1 MLYYYLLFFL
11 GFYSWNFKSTCF
23 TERILQKKTINVVLD
38 TTIAIKNN
46 KKLIDIDLTGSDSPN
61 FNLYMNILNLNEPD
75 LKMKLKIYLYNIYSL
90 FIFLL
95 LCVQPTYLFYKLCE
109 NNGNLQNYLIT
120 FLLNIN
126 TPINY
131 IWAKLYFKTNH
142 YDSFNNSCYYN
153 CWSYVVLIIF
163 IAILSILLNFIDI
176 NTFYNKYYFIYN
188 LNRYIGISLVIIE
201 WIYSKLTLL
210 LTSSA
215 FTIVFCKHIKD
226 IKNFINKIKKN
237 EFDLEDSYCLSSLIK
252 EIGKLRY
259 SVEVSIK
266 FFNNLIS
273 MITITGGISLAIF
286 ARKVYIKYL
295 ETKLVTFEKHEYFL
309 IQFYVLYIICQ
320 CVFFFNVI
328 YYSDL
333 RLRLVKLIESP
344 FFINKFLTRWNASK
358 IEKKCRDK
366 DEIKKLSKMI
376 ICIEQENASSIDWI
390 LLEKLTTS
398 KWLDFS
404 IMGISTQD
412 GSLIKKVIT
421 FSSIIYF
428 IISYL

>member
-23 TERILQKKTINVVLD
+23 TEYMLQKKTINVALD
-38 TTIAIKNN
+38 TSNTIKNN
-46 KKLIDIDLTGSDSPN
+46 KKLIDIDLTGSDSPH
-61 FNLYMNILNLNEPD
+61 FNLYMNILNLNELD

-109 NNGNLQNYLIT
+109 NNGDLQNYLIT

-142 YDSFNNSCYYN
+142 YDSFNNSCSYN
-153 CWSYVVLIIF
+153 CWSYIALIIF
-163 IAILSILLNFIDI
+163 IAIINILLNFIDI
-176 NTFYNKYYFIYN
+176 DTFYNQYYFIHN
-188 LNRYIGISLVIIE
+188 LNKNIGIILVVIE

-215 FTIVFCKHIKD
+215 FTIVFCQHVKD
-226 IKNFINKIKKN
+226 IKNFIKKIKKN
-237 EFDLEDSYCLSSLIK
+237 EYDLEDSYCLSALIK

-259 SVEVSIK
+259 SVEVSIR

-273 MITITGGISLAIF
+273 IITITGGISLAIF
-286 ARKVYIKYL
+286 ARKIYIKYI

-309 IQFYVLYIICQ
+309 IQFYVLYIVCQ
-320 CVFFFNVI
+320 AIFFLNVMN
-328 YYSDL
+328 YSEL
-333 RLRLVKLIESP
+333 RTRLVKLIESP
-344 FFINKFLTRWNASK
+344 FFINKFLTRWTASK
-358 IEKKCRDK
+358 IEHKCRDK
-366 DEIKKLSKMI
+366 DEIKKLNKMI